1 MSMSRRDFEAIAQ
14 IISELREDSLYSP
27 FARDKY
33 KWIDSNDLVNQLADY
48 LLSQNPRF
56 DYDRFYNA
64 CQVRECENDTS
75 NSDCSINSPV

>member
-1 MSMSRRDFEAIAQ
+1 MSMSRRDFEAIAK
-14 IISELREDSLYSP
+14 IISTLREDSLYSP
-27 FARDKY
+27 FARDRY

-64 CQVRECENDTS
+64 CQTEVENDTS
-75 NSDCSINSPV
+75 NSNRSVSPLV